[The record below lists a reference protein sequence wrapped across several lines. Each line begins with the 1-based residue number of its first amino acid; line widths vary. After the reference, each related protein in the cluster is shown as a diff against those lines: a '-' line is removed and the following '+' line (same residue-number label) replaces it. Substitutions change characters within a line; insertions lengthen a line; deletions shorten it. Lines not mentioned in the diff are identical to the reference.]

1 MLYAFY
7 ALLALLIAQGA
18 FSLIEGLQFRA
29 FVRRALSEVD
39 HEFTPRATIIAPC
52 KGLDPDLEQNVR
64 ALFDLDY
71 PDYDIVFALASTDDS
86 SRPVLERVLEE
97 HPERQACVIVAG
109 LSDHR
114 SEKVNN
120 LLCAL
125 KHVGPLTEALIFV
138 DLDARVTRDWLRA
151 IVSPLAGALVGAAT
165 GYRWYLP
172 RRGGFWSSML
182 SAWNGSVATTL
193 GDHGRNFA
201 WGGSTGILR
210 ETFDR
215 IGVKELWAGAVSDD
229 YALTQAVQRA
239 GLRVSFQPR
248 CLVASREGASL
259 ASLLEFTTRQ
269 VTITRVYRP
278 AVWWTGFTSHLL
290 FCAGFFGGLA
300 VAISRIV
307 GGYSA
312 AGLLAL
318 LCTIYL
324 LGSIKGWLRV
334 VSAAEAL
341 PAEAGDIKRL
351 WWMFCLLWPLVS
363 ILFLCN
369 FFGSSLTRRI
379 VWRGV
384 SYEMRSPS
392 ETRVVR

>member
-7 ALLALLIAQGA
+7 VIIALLIAQGA

-29 FVRRALSEVD
+29 FVRRAMSEAD
-39 HEFTPRATIIAPC
+39 GEFTPKATIIAPC
-52 KGLDPDLEQNVR
+52 KGLDADLEENVR

-71 PDYDIVFALASTDDS
+71 PDYDIVFAIASSDDF
-86 SRPVLERVLEE
+86 SRPLLEQAIVE
-97 HPERQACVIVAG
+97 HPERRASIVVAG
-109 LSDHR
+109 LNEER

-125 KHVGPLTEALIFV
+125 KHVGPLTKALIFV
-138 DLDARVTRDWLRA
+138 DLDARVTRSWLRS
-151 IVSPLAGALVGAAT
+151 IVSPLADPRVGATT

-172 RRGGFWSSML
+172 ERGGFWSSML

-201 WGGSTGILR
+201 WGGSTGIML

-215 IGVKELWAGAVSDD
+215 IGVKEFWARAVSDD
-229 YALTQAVQRA
+229 YALTHAVQRG

-248 CLVASREGASL
+248 CLVASRENASL

-278 AVWWTGFTSHLL
+278 RVWWTGFVSHLL

-300 VAISRIV
+300 VALSRVV

-312 AGLLAL
+312 TVLLAL
-318 LCTIYL
+318 LSIAYL

-334 VSAAEAL
+334 FSAAEAL
-341 PAEAGDIKRL
+341 AGSAGEIKRL
-351 WWMFCLLWPLVS
+351 WWVFCLLWPLVS
-363 ILFLCN
+363 VLFLCN
-369 FFGSSLTRRI
+369 FFRSSLTRRI

-392 ETRVVR
+392 ETRVLR

>member
-1 MLYAFY
+1 MVYAFY
-7 ALLALLIAQGA
+7 VVIALLVAQGA

-29 FVRRALSEVD
+29 FVRRALREPAG
-39 HEFTPRATIIAPC
+39 EFTPKAVIIAPC
-52 KGLDPDLEQNVR
+52 KGLDLDLEENVG

-71 PDYDIVFALASTDDS
+71 PDYQIIFAIALPDDP
-86 SRPVLERVLEE
+86 SRPLLERAMA
-97 HPERQACVIVAG
+97 ERPDRPSCVIVAG
-109 LSDHR
+109 LSGER

-120 LLCAL
+120 LLVAL
-125 KHVGPLTEALIFV
+125 NKVDPDRKALIFV
-138 DLDARVTRDWLRA
+138 DLDAKVTSDWLRA
-151 IVSPLAGALVGAAT
+151 LVSPLGDSRVGAAT

-172 RRGGFWSSML
+172 RQGGFWSSLL

-201 WGGSTGILR
+201 WGGGTGILR

-215 IGVKELWAGAVSDD
+215 IGVENLWKGAVSDD
-229 YALTQAVQRA
+229 YALTRAVQRA

-248 CLVASREGASL
+248 CLVASRERSSL

-278 AVWWTGFTSHLL
+278 AVWWTGFASHLL
-290 FCAGFFGGLA
+290 FCAGFFGGFALA
-300 VAISRIV
+300 MNRAVIGHST
-307 GGYSA
+307 
-312 AGLLAL
+312 AGLLAML
-318 LCTIYL
+318 AIIYI
-324 LGSIKGWLRV
+324 LGSMKGMLRIE
-334 VSAAEAL
+334 SASRVLSGVAREV
-341 PAEAGDIKRL
+341 KRL

-363 ILFLCN
+363 ILFLWN
-369 FFGSSLTRRI
+369 FVASSLRRRI

-384 SYEMRSPS
+384 AYEMRSPS